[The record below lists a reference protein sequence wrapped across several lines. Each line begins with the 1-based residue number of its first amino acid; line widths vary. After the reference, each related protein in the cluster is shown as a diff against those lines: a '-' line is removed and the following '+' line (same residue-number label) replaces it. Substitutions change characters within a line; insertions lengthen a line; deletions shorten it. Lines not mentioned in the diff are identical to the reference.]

1 MSDNVAFKMS
11 YKNPRNGVTYVSF
24 GCRDNAVKAVRDIL
38 ARTPLPYFDTLLSFL
53 RQASVGDSVEMR
65 DIRMECV
72 PVSDDGIIAVDT
84 VIEYYDTEERYEN
97 CTVQILRNSHTGEE
111 SIGWWE
117 NTDE

>member
-1 MSDNVAFKMS
+1 MPEDVAFKMS
-11 YKNPRNGVTYVSF
+11 YKNPRNGVTYVAF
-24 GCRDNAVKAVRDIL
+24 GGRERATESIAKLKVREKL
-38 ARTPLPYFDTLLSFL
+38 LYFDTILSFL
-53 RQASVGDSVEMR
+53 RQASVGDSIEMR

-72 PVSDDGIIAVDT
+72 PVSEDGIISVDT

-97 CTVQILRNSHTGEE
+97 CTVQILRNSQTGEE

>member
-1 MSDNVAFKMS
+1 MPEKIVFKMS
-11 YKNPRNGVTYVSF
+11 YKNPKNDVTYVAF
-24 GCRDNAVKAVRDIL
+24 GCKDNVVAALRDIL
-38 ARTPLPYFDTLLSFL
+38 TRRSLPYFDTLLSFL
-53 RQASVGDSVEMR
+53 RQASVGDSIEMR

-72 PVSDDGIIAVDT
+72 PVSEDGIIAVDT

-117 NTDE
+117 NEDD